1 MEETLGKRIAA
12 HRKKLGLTQDALA
25 EKLGVTAQAVSKWE
39 NDQSCPDITTLPK
52 LAEIFD
58 CTTDE
63 LLGIPARKQNT
74 AEATHVEKSNSV
86 ASCSPE
92 PTAESPIT
100 FTDFRSP
107 GSIFALWLFLTGL
120 ISAIGAFQGA
130 QYGLLQVGACC
141 AVFTFGVLGFPG
153 RFTFLRLGC
162 ILAGSAF
169 LFNLIREPSIAD
181 IDWSIPIAIG
191 FALLGLDLL
200 IYQIRIKK
208 GNVTSICSTVS
219 NGNIVT
225 HCTYDGE
232 SFDCSAR
239 FGEHRQLIT
248 MPRLSSG
255 NAELSFGELVV
266 DLSGCEEIADGCTLE
281 LNCSFGELE
290 LLVPRHCRVEPNI
303 STAFASFDIK
313 GSPAP
318 DASSRIYVNGS
329 TNFGDITFRYL

>member
-12 HRKKLGLTQDALA
+12 HRKNLGLTQDALA

-63 LLGIPARKQNT
+63 LLGMPPRKQT
-74 AEATHVEKSNSV
+74 VIEAAPAAEPDCVEVCK
-86 ASCSPE
+86 PE
-92 PTAESPIT
+92 PASESSIT

-120 ISAIGAFQGA
+120 IAAIGAFQDA
-130 QYGLLQVGACC
+130 QYGLWQVGACC
-141 AVFTFGVLGFPG
+141 AVFTFGILGFPG
-153 RFTFLRLGC
+153 KFTFLRLGC
-162 ILAGSAF
+162 VLAGSVF

-181 IDWSIPIAIG
+181 IDWSIPLAVG
-191 FALLGLDLL
+191 LALLGLDLL
-200 IYQIRIKK
+200 IYQVRRKK
-208 GNVTSICSTVS
+208 NNVPAFHSAVS

-225 HCTYDGE
+225 HCTYNGE

-248 MPRLSSG
+248 LPRLSSG

-266 DLSGCEEIADGCTLE
+266 DLCGCEEIADGCTLE

-290 LLVPRHCRVEPNI
+290 LLVPRNCRIEPNI

-313 GSPAP
+313 GAPAP
-318 DASSRIYVNGS
+318 DASVRIYVNGS
-329 TNFGDITFRYL
+329 TNFGDITFRYF